1 MVKGEDKIQI
11 FGVIDK
17 VCFDVINGEEFLAL
31 ATRKAEPRVL
41 NRAQISLKEVGRA
54 MPVRN
59 EALKYILYLQ
69 EPLPLKLRNGFGTL
83 VSFLKVHYYPGAS
96 FSANWLKQMLEQ
108 LILEK
113 LFIFFLW
120 NIFTL
125 QKYFFCK
132 SFLRHCR
139 KYFFSLK

>member
-1 MVKGEDKIQI
+1 MVKGEGKIQI

-31 ATRKAEPRVL
+31 TTRKAEPRVL
-41 NRAQISLKEVGRA
+41 NRAQISLQKVGRA

-69 EPLPLKLRNGFGTL
+69 EPLPLKLRNGFDTL

-96 FSANWLKQMLEQ
+96 FSANWCKQMLEQ

-113 LFIFFLW
+113 LFIFFCGTYLHFR
-120 NIFTL
+120 NIFFA
-125 QKYFFCK
+125 KA
-132 SFLRHCR
+132 S
-139 KYFFSLK
+139 